1 MHRYLA
7 RTPKHVIQS
16 MFNLVCSHDTIRIK
30 KRLNDDPRR
39 MKLAYLLMFIQAGSP
54 NIYYGDEI
62 GMTGFHDPDNRRPM
76 IWDEK
81 KQDLDMLQFIKQLI
95 HLKQNNPLLNV
106 ADIKFDHYEDVLV
119 MQKHLNQ
126 QTLILIINNSEKSI
140 QQYPSTDG
148 YECLM
153 QSDDVLSPYSYF
165 LGVRK

>member
-1 MHRYLA
+1 
-7 RTPKHVIQS
+7 
-16 MFNLVCSHDTIRIK
+16 
-30 KRLNDDPRR
+30 
-39 MKLAYLLMFIQAGSP
+39 
-54 NIYYGDEI
+54 
-62 GMTGFHDPDNRRPM
+62 
-76 IWDEK
+76 
-81 KQDLDMLQFIKQLI
+81 MLQFIKQLI

-126 QTLILIINNSEKSI
+126 QTFILIINNSEKSI